1 MFLVMLF
8 STTFEEERFY
18 SSSCSDFG
26 PLRTKIIEGCL
37 QMPQLVGCLHSE
49 ELYSVCVGVLEVKSW
64 TMVQSHRQS
73 GSALSC
79 VFEEQQ
85 NTQDVQPCQRVSINA
100 SMHVP
105 LEYVGYLPV

>member
-1 MFLVMLF
+1 MFTDATAGRL
-8 STTFEEERFY
+8 
-18 SSSCSDFG
+18 SS
-26 PLRTKIIEGCL
+26 
-37 QMPQLVGCLHSE
+37 CLHSE
-49 ELYSVCVGVLEVKSW
+49 ELYSVCVGVLEVK
-64 TMVQSHRQS
+64 TRRQS